1 MRDVLMRPRARVL
14 APLGQDDAAV
24 PAPPGVVPLKGPRA
38 EAHHW
43 QGQHPA
49 QYLAAGPAPRAH
61 PRTPVISIR
70 LRRHDRGP

>member
-1 MRDVLMRPRARVL
+1 MRDVLVRPQARVL

-24 PAPPGVVPLKGPRA
+24 PAPPGVVPLKSPRA
-38 EAHHW
+38 EAHHR

-49 QYLAAGPAPRAH
+49 QHLPAGPTPRAH
-61 PRTPVISIR
+61 PRPPIISIR